1 MIVMNSKVIFIAAG
15 FMLADILTGTLAAFM
30 HSELNSTAAREGLFH
45 KAAMLMLIAFGVFL
59 DSAQA
64 TMDFGFEVP
73 TCAAICSLIM
83 LTELYSVLENFAKML
98 PDELARKVIELFRLN
113 GDKFEYLYFDDID
126 DIDEFEDFIDTDPYG
141 DE

>member
-1 MIVMNSKVIFIAAG
+1 MIVMNSKVIFITAG
-15 FMLADILTGTLAAFM
+15 FMLADILTGTMAAFM
-30 HSELNSTAAREGLFH
+30 HSELNSTAAREGLFR

-64 TMDFGFEVP
+64 TMDLGFEVP
-73 TCAAICSLIM
+73 TCAAICTLIM

-113 GDKFEYLYFDDID
+113 GAKFEYLYFDDE
-126 DIDEFEDFIDTDPYG
+126 DEAEFIDGDPYAG